1 MNPDPWLSIVQMIA
15 LGLLLIAKADTVNY
29 RQILPTGYQSF
40 QQRADSHIVLVDHIT
55 T

>member
-1 MNPDPWLSIVQMIA
+1 MNQDPLLLIVQVID
-15 LGLLLIAKADTVNY
+15 LGLLLIAKADTINL
-29 RQILPTGYQSF
+29 RQSLPTGYQSF